1 MVELGRIGKRNKRE
15 RRLKMDVF
23 YVWEGEII
31 WWKETFLSLWRFY
44 MFKLL
49 WRLGREWNEK
59 LHNKELSKIK
69 RMGMETSSEDIT
81 SNSRKKILTTE
92 TPQVWGKIV
101 RLIEDYELENSF
113 NHYICSWR
121 DILFNK

>member
-1 MVELGRIGKRNKRE
+1 
-15 RRLKMDVF
+15 
-23 YVWEGEII
+23 
-31 WWKETFLSLWRFY
+31 

-81 SNSRKKILTTE
+81 SNSRDKILTTK
-92 TPQVWGKIV
+92 TPQVWGEIV

-113 NHYICSWR
+113 NHYINSWR